1 MNQRISPTVAFTLIL
16 LTLMLGSGVVSAAW
30 GFALGRTA
38 LQGVRQPDVRPNS
51 KQVAKTRSNNG
62 EAIFLI
68 KEAEILKRVKAKIAG
83 QEENKG
89 AQKQSNAGA
98 APVAQAKPVVQP
110 VSYTSAEDE
119 QTVTANLP
127 RKAEDDGVVMTVA
140 SVRQQGETLLMDVSL
155 QNQGDRPVEFLYS
168 FLDVKDDRG
177 QTLIATTE
185 GLPTELVPQ
194 SDVYSGVISVPAV
207 VLEGSRQISLAL
219 TNYPEQQLALKI
231 SGIPVVR

>member
-62 EAIFLI
+62 EAVFLV
-68 KEAEILKRVKAKIAG
+68 KEADIIKRVKAKIAG
-83 QEENKG
+83 QEDNKG
-89 AQKQSNAGA
+89 AQKQSSVAPS
-98 APVAQAKPVVQP
+98 PVAQAKPAVQP
-110 VSYTSAEDE
+110 VSYTSAEPAA
-119 QTVTANLP
+119 ANLP
-127 RKAEDDGVVMTVA
+127 RKAEDEGVVMTVA

-155 QNQGDRPVEFLYS
+155 QNQGDRPIEFLYS

-185 GLPTELVPQ
+185 GLPTELAPQ
-194 SDVYSGVISVPAV
+194 SGVYSGVISVPTAI
-207 VLEGSRQISLAL
+207 LENSRQISLAL

>member
-62 EAIFLI
+62 EAVFLI
-68 KEAEILKRVKAKIAG
+68 KEADILKRVKAKIAG
-83 QEENKG
+83 QEEDKG
-89 AQKQSNAGA
+89 AQKQSSVERS
-98 APVAQAKPVVQP
+98 PVAQAKPVVQP
-110 VSYTSAEDE
+110 VSYTS
-119 QTVTANLP
+119 TVETSDAAADLP
-127 RKAEDDGVVMTVA
+127 RKAEDEGVVMTVA
-140 SVRQQGETLLMDVSL
+140 SVRQQGETLLMDVNL
-155 QNQGDRPVEFLYS
+155 QNQGDRPIEFLYS

-185 GLPTELVPQ
+185 GLPTELAPQ
-194 SDVYSGVISVPAV
+194 SGVYSGVISVPTA
-207 VLEGSRQISLAL
+207 VLENSRQISLAL

>member
-62 EAIFLI
+62 EAVFLI
-68 KEAEILKRVKAKIAG
+68 KETEILKRVKAKIAG

-89 AQKQSNAGA
+89 AQKQSSVERS
-98 APVAQAKPVVQP
+98 PVAQAKPVVQP
-110 VSYTSAEDE
+110 VSYTSTTAD
-119 QTVTANLP
+119 TAAANLP
-127 RKAEDDGVVMTVA
+127 RKAEDEGIVMTVA

-155 QNQGDRPVEFLYS
+155 QNQGDRPIEFLYS

-185 GLPTELVPQ
+185 GLPTELAPQ
-194 SDVYSGVISVPAV
+194 SGIYSGVISVPTA
-207 VLEGSRQISLAL
+207 VLENSRQISLAL